1 MISDRL
7 GAESMAVTDAAFMAP
22 IKRLVESANSLEEIR
37 DGILNIYADLDPA
50 ELGELIAR
58 AMASA
63 DLAGRYE
70 ARSSKLKAQS
80 SKGNEN
86 A

>member
-58 AMASA
+58 GMMIAEA
-63 DLAGRYE
+63 AGRMDIKTE
-70 ARSSKLKAQS
+70 QKER
-80 SKGNEN
+80 
-86 A
+86 